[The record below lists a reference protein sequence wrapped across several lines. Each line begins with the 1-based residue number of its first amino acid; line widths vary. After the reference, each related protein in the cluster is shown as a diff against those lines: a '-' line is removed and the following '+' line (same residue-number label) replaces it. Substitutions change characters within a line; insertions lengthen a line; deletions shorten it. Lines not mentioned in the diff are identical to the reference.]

1 MRADWAACGA
11 AADAILADTDPV
23 DCRHRQ
29 ARVIRGPASAAPAI
43 FQHIRDDEP
52 IVAPSGPS
60 IRSANLISY
69 SSPGGD
75 RITLPF

>member
-1 MRADWAACGA
+1 
-11 AADAILADTDPV
+11 
-23 DCRHRQ
+23 
-29 ARVIRGPASAAPAI
+29 VIRGPASAAPAI

-52 IVAPSGPS
+52 FVAPSGPS